1 MTSIINLLCK
11 SYLSTNIAHSFIKE
25 WTGQAMQ
32 RSHSIVAAKSEELNS
47 ELELRLHLHAPRCR
61 RAELDVHNVRAAE
74 LMMHNER
81 VVRHCKGINQ
91 TLAELKVSFDKLLQE
106 HQVRFDS
113 FQQSVEGMESVVL
126 RANKSSL

>member
-1 MTSIINLLCK
+1 
-11 SYLSTNIAHSFIKE
+11 
-25 WTGQAMQ
+25 MQ

-47 ELELRLHLHAPRCR
+47 ELELRLHLHAPRGR